1 MTSEFVHLHNHSDY
15 SLLDG
20 AQRVEQLVNTID
32 DLNMDGVALT
42 EHGNMFSTVPFY
54 QKAQKAGINPII
66 GCETYVA
73 VESRH
78 NKKPQAGGGWGNNH
92 LILLV
97 QNQIGY
103 KNLMKLVTAGYLEGF
118 YYRPRIDM
126 ELLKEHSDGLVCL
139 SGCLKGEIP
148 EKMLNGDYE
157 GARDAALRFSEI
169 FSDRFYLEVQN
180 HGIPEEEANI
190 ENMKKLAHDLSL
202 PIVCTNDAHYS
213 KKEHSEAHDIHI
225 CLGTGKDRNDPNR
238 LRYATPE
245 FYFKSQDEMHKL
257 FKDVPGAIENTRK
270 IAESIDFKI
279 NTGEYHLPNFPI
291 PENEPNKDPDDY
303 LRKLVVDG
311 AKGLYEEMT
320 PKVNHLIDHELGVIK
335 NMGFAGYF
343 LITADFVQYAKN
355 NKIPVGPGRGSA
367 AGSLVSYA
375 LGITDIDPIKHNLLF
390 ERFLNPDRISMPDI
404 DIDFCIERRGEVI
417 DYIKTQY
424 GETSVSQ
431 IITFGSMK
439 AKQVIRDV
447 GRVMG
452 YTFSEVDRLAKA
464 IPDELGITLESAI
477 KKSPEFRKMS
487 ENEYK
492 ELVEHS
498 LVLEGMNRHASIHAA
513 GVVIAPGDL
522 TNYVPLYKSS
532 SGDITTQY
540 DMKGLEDLGLL
551 KMDFLGLRN
560 LTVINKALELIELK
574 GEKVQ
579 IDKVSMEEPEVYK
592 LFANGLT
599 IGVFQFESSGMRE
612 FLKKLQP
619 TVIGDLIAM
628 NALYRPGPM
637 NNIDNFI
644 SRKQGN
650 KKIEYPHPSLVPI
663 LEETYGIIVYQE
675 QVMQIAHD
683 IAGFSLSEADIM
695 RRAMGK
701 KDKKLMD
708 ELSVKFVSGAQEK
721 NITKKKAEEIY
732 ALIEKFAQYGFN
744 KSHSTAYAY
753 IAYQTAWLKTFHAA
767 EFMSANLTSEMSTI
781 ERVVTLINE
790 CKKLKIEVKSPD
802 VNVSYTQFA
811 PIDKSTI
818 SYGLNAIKNVGEKAL
833 ESIIENREEE
843 GPFKSIFDFC
853 SRIDQ
858 QKVNKRVLES
868 LIKSG
873 AMDSLSG
880 SRAQNFDAIDTAIKY
895 GQQLQNSGNKNQVDL
910 FSVGDDKSSLIKTPE
925 LKEIEE
931 WDEKKSLSFEKEVL
945 GMYVS
950 GHPLLEHADE
960 IEEFTSV
967 DFSDDLMLKKNEIVT
982 VGGMVTKITKK
993 YDRRNRAMAFFE
1005 MDCFGG
1011 TVEVI
1016 AFSDCFEKYENL
1028 IEEDAVIFI
1037 NGKMAD
1043 DTNFSDLKVMADK
1056 IVSVENAR
1064 EYFSRK
1070 LIINLA
1076 AQNVSP
1082 DDIEDLYEFA
1092 RRFPGDCNLLFH
1104 LSNPN
1109 PALSK
1114 PITVLAHN
1122 IKVSTDRNFVKQ
1134 LRDKYGKENIRVE

>member
-1 MTSEFVHLHNHSDY
+1 MTSEFIHLHNHSDY

-78 NKKPQAGGGWGNNH
+78 HKKPQPGGGWGNNH

-97 QNQIGY
+97 QNQVGY

-126 ELLKEHSDGLVCL
+126 DILEKHSDGLICL

-148 EKMLNGDYE
+148 EKMLNGDYN
-157 GARDAALRFSEI
+157 GARDAALKYSEI

-190 ENMKKLAHDLSL
+190 ENMKKLALDLSL
-202 PIVCTNDAHYS
+202 PLVCTNDAHYS
-213 KKEHSEAHDIHI
+213 RKEHSEAHDIHI
-225 CLGTGKDRNDPNR
+225 CLGTGKDRDDPNR

-245 FYFKSQDEMHKL
+245 FYFKTQDEMHKL

-270 IAESIDFKI
+270 IAESIDFEI
-279 NTGEYHLPNFPI
+279 VTGDYHLPNFPI
-291 PENEPNKDPDDY
+291 PKEEPDTDPDAY
-303 LRKLVVDG
+303 LKKLVING
-311 AKGLYEEMT
+311 AKGLYSEMT
-320 PKVNHLIDHELGVIK
+320 PKVNDLIDHELSVIK

-343 LITADFVQYAKN
+343 LITADFVQYAKK

-424 GETSVSQ
+424 GESSVSQ

-464 IPDELGITLESAI
+464 IPDELNITLENAI
-477 KKSPEFRKMS
+477 KKSPEFREMS

-532 SGDITTQY
+532 SGDVTTQY

-560 LTVINKALELIELK
+560 LTVINKALNLIELK
-574 GEKVQ
+574 GEQVE

-612 FLKKLQP
+612 FLKKLKP

-708 ELSVKFVSGAQEK
+708 ELSLKFVSGAQK
-721 NITKKKAEEIY
+721 NDISKKKAEEIY

-767 EFMSANLTSEMSTI
+767 EFMAANLTSEMSTI
-781 ERVVTLINE
+781 DRIVTLINE

-802 VNVSYTQFA
+802 VNVSFTQFA
-811 PIDKSTI
+811 PIDKNNI

-843 GPFKSIFDFC
+843 GPFDSIFDFC

-910 FSVGDDKSSLIKTPE
+910 FSIGDEQSSLIKIPE
-925 LKEIEE
+925 LKDIED
-931 WDEKKSLSFEKEVL
+931 WDEKKSLLFEKEVL

-967 DFSDDLMLKKNEIVT
+967 DFSDSLSLKKNEVVT

-1070 LIINLA
+1070 LIINLSS
-1076 AQNVSP
+1076 QNVSP
-1082 DDIEDLYEFA
+1082 EDIEDLYEFS

-1114 PITVLAHN
+1114 PVTVLAHN
-1122 IKVSTDRNFVKQ
+1122 IKISTDKNFIKQ

>member
-97 QNQIGY
+97 QNQLGY

-126 ELLKEHSDGLVCL
+126 ELLKDHSEGLVCL

-157 GARDAALRFSEI
+157 GARDAALKFSEI

-270 IAESIDFKI
+270 IAESIDFEI

-291 PENEPNKDPDDY
+291 PENESNKDPDDY

-311 AKGLYEEMT
+311 AKGLYEELT

-1122 IKVSTDRNFVKQ
+1122 VKVSTDRNFVKQ

>member
-78 NKKPQAGGGWGNNH
+78 NKKPQTGGGWGNNH

-97 QNQIGY
+97 QNQLGY

-126 ELLKEHSDGLVCL
+126 ELLKDHSEGLVCL

-157 GARDAALRFSEI
+157 GARDAALKFSEI

-270 IAESIDFKI
+270 IAESIDFEI

-291 PENEPNKDPDDY
+291 PENESNKDPDDY

-311 AKGLYEEMT
+311 AKGLYEELT

-910 FSVGDDKSSLIKTPE
+910 FSVEDDKSSLIKTPE

-1122 IKVSTDRNFVKQ
+1122 VKVSTDRNFVKQ